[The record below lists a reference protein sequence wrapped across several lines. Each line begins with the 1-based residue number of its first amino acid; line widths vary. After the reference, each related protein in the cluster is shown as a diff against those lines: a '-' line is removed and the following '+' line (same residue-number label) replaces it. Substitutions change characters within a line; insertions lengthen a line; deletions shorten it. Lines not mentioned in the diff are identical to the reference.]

1 MTTLPIVGVDLAKHK
16 FDFALLHG
24 KRLIH
29 DVLPNDTDGAQ
40 ALHQWLVAH
49 HIEQAHICM
58 EATGTYGDDLA
69 AGLHALGHRV
79 SILNPT
85 VLKAFRQSTL
95 TRTKNDRIDAV
106 LLARYCAVH
115 QPEPWTPPAPEIREL
130 QALVRRL
137 ESLQQMRQQERNRL
151 TSGERSAVVTDS
163 IATILQA
170 LDTEIEHLAQL
181 IHDHIQRHPHLREQ
195 HDLLKTIP
203 GIGDKTATTILAE
216 CGDLR
221 AYPSARELAA
231 YAGLTPKEFRSGSSV
246 NGKPRLSKIGS
257 SRLRQAL
264 YFPAISAKRYNPII
278 QAFCDRL
285 LLRGKHT
292 MTVIGAAMRKLL
304 HLAYGVVKSGHPFDP
319 NHRATWQVSA

>member
-1 MTTLPIVGVDLAKHK
+1 MTTLPIVGVDLAKSK
-16 FDFALLHG
+16 FDFALLQG
-24 KRLIH
+24 KRVIH
-29 DVLPNDTDGAQ
+29 DVLPNDASSAQ
-40 ALHQWLVAH
+40 ALHQWLAAR

-69 AGLHALGHRV
+69 AGLYALGHQV

-95 TRTKNDRIDAV
+95 TRTKNDRTDAV

-115 QPEPWTPPAPEIREL
+115 QPELWTPPAPEIREL

-137 ESLQQMRQQERNRL
+137 DSLQQMRQQEYNRL
-151 TSGERSAVVTDS
+151 TSGERSTLVTDS
-163 IATILQA
+163 IATVLQA
-170 LDTEIEHLAQL
+170 LDTEIERVAQL
-181 IHDHIQRHPHLREQ
+181 IRDHIQQHPHLREQ
-195 HDLLKTIP
+195 HDLLTTIP

-221 AYPSARELAA
+221 TYPSARELAA

-278 QAFCDRL
+278 HAFCDRL
-285 LLRGKHT
+285 LQRGKHT
-292 MTVIGAAMRKLL
+292 MTIIGAAMRKLL
-304 HLAYGVVKSGHPFDP
+304 HLAYGVVKSGKPFNP
-319 NHRATWQVSA
+319 NHCAEQVIA

>member
-1 MTTLPIVGVDLAKHK
+1 MK
-16 FDFALLHG
+16 
-24 KRLIH
+24 
-29 DVLPNDTDGAQ
+29 
-40 ALHQWLVAH
+40 
-49 HIEQAHICM
+49 
-58 EATGTYGDDLA
+58 ATGTYGDDLA

-79 SILNPT
+79 SVLNPT

-95 TRTKNDRIDAV
+95 TRTKNDRTDAV

-115 QPEPWTPPAPEIREL
+115 QPEPWTPPAPEVREL
-130 QALVRRL
+130 QALARRL
-137 ESLQQMRQQERNRL
+137 ENLQQMHQQERNRL
-151 TSGERSAVVTDS
+151 TSGERSALVTDS
-163 IATILQA
+163 ITIMLQA
-170 LDTEIEHLAQL
+170 LETEIVQLEQL
-181 IHDHIQRHPHLREQ
+181 IREHIQQHPNLQAQ
-195 HDLLKTIP
+195 HDLLTTIS

-285 LLRGKHT
+285 LQRGKHT

-304 HLAYGVVKSGHPFDP
+304 HLAYGVVKSGKPFNA
-319 NHRATWQVSA
+319 NHLAALPVSS